1 MGKQKKAA
9 VKKVRDTSCSARN
22 KKLKADR
29 HQKLVT
35 MFQLRSIETEKLLT
49 QARELLH
56 VGSKAGVKRVV
67 GTLNFNRLS
76 DVVQNQY
83 LNASWFIERTL
94 RQQEKKNV
102 RKSISSKT
110 STEEKTVAI

>member
-1 MGKQKKAA
+1 MGKQAKTS
-9 VKKVRDTSCSARN
+9 VKKVRDTTCSVLN
-22 KKLKADR
+22 KKLKAER
-29 HQKLVT
+29 HQKLVSK
-35 MFQLRSIETEKLLT
+35 FQLRSIETEKLLT

-83 LNASWFIERTL
+83 LNASWYIKRQL
-94 RQQEKKNV
+94 SQQEKKNV
-102 RKSISSKT
+102 RKSISSKA
-110 STEEKTVAI
+110 STEEKVIA